1 MLRKLFAIVWIVLIA
16 SACSSSRMSAVKNSR
31 FMVNG
36 YEMRDSVKESVMV
49 AVHDTIVE
57 VTTVTVDRNEIGDT
71 VRVSTVMDRVRGRG
85 RYIIATYRTKTEVVR
100 DTVFIEK
107 RDSIEIRSRP
117 IDGSEKS
124 SGFVTSLKWIFAI
137 VIALIAL
144 MIVVWVRGRP

>member
-1 MLRKLFAIVWIVLIA
+1 
-16 SACSSSRMSAVKNSR
+16 
-31 FMVNG
+31 MVNG

-85 RYIIATYRTKTEVVR
+85 RYNIATYRTKTEVVR

>member
-1 MLRKLFAIVWIVLIA
+1 MRYNGLTGVLIGTIVL
-16 SACSSSRMSAVKNSR
+16 CMTGCGSSRQSAVKDSR

-49 AVHDTIVE
+49 AVHDTIME

-71 VRVSTVMDRVRGRG
+71 VRVSTVTDRVRGRG
-85 RYIIATYRTKTEVVR
+85 RYNIATYRTKTEVVR

-117 IDGSEKS
+117 EGQ
-124 SGFVTSLKWIFAI
+124 SGKTALHTSLRLVLW
-137 VIALIAL
+137 VIIGLIGL
-144 MIVVWVRGRP
+144 VVILKIK

>member
-1 MLRKLFAIVWIVLIA
+1 
-16 SACSSSRMSAVKNSR
+16 
-31 FMVNG
+31 MVNG
-36 YEMRDSVKESVMV
+36 YEMRDSVKEVVMV
-49 AVHDTIVE
+49 AVHDTIME

-71 VRVSTVMDRVRGRG
+71 VRVSTVTDRDRVRD
-85 RYIIATYRTKTEVVR
+85 RTGFRVLDSRVMVKT

-137 VIALIAL
+137 AIALIAL

>member
-1 MLRKLFAIVWIVLIA
+1 
-16 SACSSSRMSAVKNSR
+16 
-31 FMVNG
+31 MVNG
-36 YEMRDSVKESVMV
+36 YEMRDSVMEAVMV
-49 AVHDTIVE
+49 AVHDTIME

-71 VRVSTVMDRVRGRG
+71 VRVSTVTDRDRVRD
-85 RYIIATYRTKTEVVR
+85 RTGFRVLDSRVMVKT

-137 VIALIAL
+137 VIALIVL
-144 MIVVWVRGRP
+144 LIVVWVRGRP